1 MKKKIF
7 SWMRKVLLLI
17 FVLVG
22 GLVQVPLS
30 SCAAQVSAEPARI
43 ELEDGTYSIAVEL
56 SGGTQRATV
65 ASPAQLIVK
74 DGLAYARI
82 EWSSSHYD
90 YMIVDGQKYLPI
102 NEGGNSVFE
111 IPILVFDEEMPVTA
125 DTTAMSVPHEIEY
138 GLFFH
143 ADEILSG
150 NQTSGAAVGKTV
162 LTVLLIAVLCAAV
175 LFVFKRRRNPAR

>member
-1 MKKKIF
+1 MSLN
-7 SWMRKVLLLI
+7 SW
-17 FVLVG
+17 
-22 GLVQVPLS
+22 
-30 SCAAQVSAEPARI
+30 AAQVSAEPARI
-43 ELEDGTYSIAVEL
+43 ELEDGTYAIAVEL

-65 ASPAQLIVK
+65 TSPAQLIVK

-90 YMIVDGQKYLPI
+90 YMIIDGQKYLPI

-111 IPILVFDEEMPVTA
+111 IPVLVFDEEMPVTA

-138 GLFFH
+138 GLLFH

-150 NQTSGAAVGKTV
+150 NQTSGAAVGKYV
-162 LTVLLIAVLCAAV
+162 LAALLVAVLCVAV
-175 LFVFKRRRNPAR
+175 LFVFKRRRNPAK